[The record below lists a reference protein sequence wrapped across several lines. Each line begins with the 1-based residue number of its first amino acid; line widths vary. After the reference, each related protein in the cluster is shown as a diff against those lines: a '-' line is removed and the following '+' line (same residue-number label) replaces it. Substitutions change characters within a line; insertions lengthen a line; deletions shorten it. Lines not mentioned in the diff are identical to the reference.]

1 MARFRLLERSFSVLL
16 VVATLF
22 APLALHAQDS
32 GAVFLP
38 MVAGGQ
44 EQVVFAPG
52 QMDLF
57 RTQVTVQTS
66 AQWRDLMR
74 TAVVILDRGEDW
86 ALVLADD
93 EQLADLARWRFVPE
107 ETNSLQT
114 LVIAA
119 GASDVG
125 NAAAARLVSLL
136 EQMDAANAVVAA
148 DSGAKN
154 SLRSQIRST
163 VALLTAEE
171 RVWLSQ
177 VASLDSD
184 GDGLTNDQEVMWCT
198 DAARPDSDFDGVI
211 DGTEVQT
218 LKRWVNHQ
226 LAAPPIGTA
235 QPFNGWPFNET
246 TCVDNDRDAI
256 PNLAERWE
264 IGTNMNIESTDRDRY
279 DDGQELYGTTYCP
292 GSGNACGYG
301 QLPSANHDGILL
313 FPQMPAWV
321 TAPGNH
327 PLVAAFP
334 KIEINIVADP
344 DGKTFQ
350 MRLATVITTD
360 ERHEEGETKSY
371 STTKTEGTST
381 SNANTE
387 TWENWQETSRTDE
400 ASGVVNF
407 SAVGGSR
414 NSTVNIIESTN
425 INTTNVNQTFT
436 EMTVNMTQIAKSAP
450 QVYLTAKAAQAAD
463 FAIDEAC
470 KLIFRVRNAA
480 KS

>member
-1 MARFRLLERSFSVLL
+1 
-16 VVATLF
+16 
-22 APLALHAQDS
+22 
-32 GAVFLP
+32 
-38 MVAGGQ
+38 
-44 EQVVFAPG
+44 
-52 QMDLF
+52 
-57 RTQVTVQTS
+57 
-66 AQWRDLMR
+66 
-74 TAVVILDRGEDW
+74 DW

-246 TCVDNDRDAI
+246 TCVDNDRDA
-256 PNLAERWE
+256 
-264 IGTNMNIESTDRDRY
+264 
-279 DDGQELYGTTYCP
+279 
-292 GSGNACGYG
+292 
-301 QLPSANHDGILL
+301 
-313 FPQMPAWV
+313 
-321 TAPGNH
+321 
-327 PLVAAFP
+327 
-334 KIEINIVADP
+334 
-344 DGKTFQ
+344 
-350 MRLATVITTD
+350 
-360 ERHEEGETKSY
+360 
-371 STTKTEGTST
+371 
-381 SNANTE
+381 
-387 TWENWQETSRTDE
+387 
-400 ASGVVNF
+400 
-407 SAVGGSR
+407 
-414 NSTVNIIESTN
+414 
-425 INTTNVNQTFT
+425 
-436 EMTVNMTQIAKSAP
+436 
-450 QVYLTAKAAQAAD
+450 
-463 FAIDEAC
+463 
-470 KLIFRVRNAA
+470 
-480 KS
+480 